1 MSIIHTNQLTKTYG
15 RRIAVDT
22 FSFEVQPR
30 EILGI
35 IGPNGSG
42 KTTLF
47 NMLLGLVFPTSGSFT
62 ILDENRPE
70 RLRRRIG
77 ASLDTT
83 YFYPYLSGYDHI
95 NMVAK
100 IRRAPEAEKERIL
113 RQVGLWERRHDA
125 IKKYSMG
132 MKQRLSVGI
141 ALINA
146 PELVILDE
154 PTNGLDPQ
162 GIIDIRQIIAQT
174 AERGATVVLASHIL
188 GEIEKVCTR
197 ILFIKDG
204 KLRQEIIPT
213 NALGTDGKE
222 HKLFEIGAADTNR
235 LYQLLKSFTP
245 LQNIR
250 ANSDGRFTIEMP
262 TDLSTDDLMR
272 FLATE
277 SVFVNHFSQ
286 RSTDLEKLFLGE

>member
-62 ILDENRPE
+62 ILGENRPE

-100 IRRAPEAEKERIL
+100 IRCAPEAEKERIL

-262 TDLSTDDLMR
+262 ADLSTDDLMR
-272 FLATE
+272 FLAAE